1 MRSNGSSGSFSRRP
15 GRHRGPGAVL
25 DRTVGGAGFGRY
37 SLGAM
42 WRDARMIGVSR
53 DAGGRLAL
61 VTDRTG
67 LGEAGHLPAFLIPG
81 ELRVFAANWEADAI
95 GWIASD

>member
-1 MRSNGSSGSFSRRP
+1 
-15 GRHRGPGAVL
+15 
-25 DRTVGGAGFGRY
+25 
-37 SLGAM
+37 
-42 WRDARMIGVSR
+42 MIGVSR